1 MPDTLTIG
9 ISDLSPVVIVDVA
22 GVGAA
27 GPIGTTGATG
37 PQGATGTQGPVGPA
51 GAAGTNGAPGAQGP
65 PGPAGSAGAPGA
77 TGPTGATGATGG
89 AANVSGMTANQF
101 ALASNATTISS
112 SAMTWD
118 TANSRLGIG
127 TATPAVRLH
136 VVGDLTVDASATAN
150 VNASILAGGNITGTS
165 SVVGQM
171 AIFNSA
177 IGVAEKR
184 IAAVLGQTDGA
195 TNSGSMHLYTWAA
208 GVAAAKLS
216 VLSNGNVGIGTTAPA
231 SKLTVSANTAALPAA
246 TAGSLLQ
253 VAGADG
259 TAAGLAVDAFG
270 AANPSLTF
278 RRANGTAAGPQ
289 TALLNGDNIGSLL
302 ASGYG
307 ATAYAASKAAV
318 SFYTTQPWTDTAN
331 GSAIA
336 FRTTANGSTTLTEQV
351 RIDHN
356 GNVGIGTT
364 GPGDKLDVQ
373 GAGASAMPLRLRA
386 GTNLGTAGQYVGIR
400 FTESTGAVAVG
411 EIRSVAEDSSHVGL
425 GFWGYNAGSLLEG
438 LHLSAA
444 GNATFAGGLTA
455 VGNVGIGTAAPGGN
469 KLRVVNQS
477 AAGGVCAAFG
487 TGPNGSDTTSFALN
501 FTDFAGAVSIGGV
514 TRNGTNT
521 VAYGTSSDERLK
533 SDIHATGRGLDALM
547 QIKVSDYRMGET
559 GQQGLLAQQVAEHY
573 PEAVVEGGDDPQ
585 LEPWMIDYGR
595 LTPLLIKAIQDQQ
608 QVIDT
613 MLKQIERLE
622 KRKH

>member
-1 MPDTLTIG
+1 
-9 ISDLSPVVIVDVA
+9 
-22 GVGAA
+22 
-27 GPIGTTGATG
+27 
-37 PQGATGTQGPVGPA
+37 
-51 GAAGTNGAPGAQGP
+51 
-65 PGPAGSAGAPGA
+65 
-77 TGPTGATGATGG
+77 
-89 AANVSGMTANQF
+89 MTANQF

-318 SFYTTQPWTDTAN
+318 SFYTTQ
-331 GSAIA
+331 
-336 FRTTANGSTTLTEQV
+336 R
-351 RIDHN
+351 
-356 GNVGIGTT
+356 
-364 GPGDKLDVQ
+364 
-373 GAGASAMPLRLRA
+373 
-386 GTNLGTAGQYVGIR
+386 
-400 FTESTGAVAVG
+400 
-411 EIRSVAEDSSHVGL
+411 
-425 GFWGYNAGSLLEG
+425 
-438 LHLSAA
+438 
-444 GNATFAGGLTA
+444 TA
-455 VGNVGIGTAAPGGN
+455 V
-469 KLRVVNQS
+469 R
-477 AAGGVCAAFG
+477 
-487 TGPNGSDTTSFALN
+487 
-501 FTDFAGAVSIGGV
+501 
-514 TRNGTNT
+514 
-521 VAYGTSSDERLK
+521 
-533 SDIHATGRGLDALM
+533 
-547 QIKVSDYRMGET
+547 
-559 GQQGLLAQQVAEHY
+559 
-573 PEAVVEGGDDPQ
+573 
-585 LEPWMIDYGR
+585 
-595 LTPLLIKAIQDQQ
+595 
-608 QVIDT
+608 
-613 MLKQIERLE
+613 
-622 KRKH
+622 